1 MNERSSDSAHQGKK
15 VSELE
20 KQNADLSRKL
30 RGDITGI
37 ITMTFFVN
45 LLGQSYF

>member
-15 VSELE
+15 ISELE

-30 RGDITGI
+30 RGVVTRI
-37 ITMTFFVN
+37 IVMTCFVN
-45 LLGQSYF
+45 